1 MTSSLKQDYW
11 QALET
16 FLQDAQIVIDRP
28 RGQPHPR
35 YPALIY
41 PLDYG
46 YLEGTTTGD
55 GAGIDVWLGSQAD
68 RTLTGILC
76 TVDNVKRDAEIKIL
90 AGCTPNDVE
99 TILQFTSQMTPH
111 LYIPKQQ

>member
-1 MTSSLKQDYW
+1 MPSSPEQDYW

-16 FLQDAQIVIDRP
+16 LLQNAQIVIDRP

-35 YPALIY
+35 YPELTY

-46 YLEGTTTGD
+46 YLEGTIAGD
-55 GAGIDVWLGSQAD
+55 GAGIDVWVGSQPD

-76 TVDNVKRDAEIKIL
+76 TYDSIKRDAEIKIL
-90 AGCTPNDVE
+90 TGCTP
-99 TILQFTSQMTPH
+99 TMWKQSCIS
-111 LYIPKQQ
+111 PKR